1 MAEVEAENFY
11 FSNFRNALDLKS
23 ALSRTIVLSQKG
35 RCKDMGLTIREVS
48 KKYAIPAD
56 TLRYYEKIGVIPPVT
71 RTAGGIR
78 DYSEDDISW
87 VENAKCMRAAGLSI
101 EFLIEYQKLYSGG
114 DSTFQARLDLLNE
127 QRKLLQTQKKQIEE
141 TLAKLDFKISKYEE
155 AIETGILVWNCHSD
169 TGRNNYE

>member
-1 MAEVEAENFY
+1 MFLELFFLPGEGGRKTERSLSGRGILAEVEAENFY

-35 RCKDMGLTIREVS
+35 RCKDMGLTIGEVS

-101 EFLIEYQKLYSGG
+101 EFLISEAVQRRRFHFSGK
-114 DSTFQARLDLLNE
+114 ARLAE
-127 QRKLLQTQKKQIEE
+127 RT
-141 TLAKLDFKISKYEE
+141 EE
-155 AIETGILVWNCHSD
+155 ASAD
-169 TGRNNYE
+169 TKKAERRDAR